1 MVVLNALSFFRNKA
15 IYNVNELKLSD
26 VFFLHGLVIRTL
38 LETRVES
45 LEWLFQFVGLLKADL
60 IF

>member
-1 MVVLNALSFFRNKA
+1 MVVLNALSCFRNKA

-60 IF
+60 IL